1 MKQAALGGGNP
12 VLYHQSLPSFSMP
25 EWAAAAGYDGVILDL
40 QHGELGLEAACG
52 ILRSIPRE
60 NAYAYARVG
69 SLDPAPIL
77 RLLDSGAR
85 GIVAP
90 TVESRSQ
97 SEALVAAT
105 KYPPVGN
112 RSLGPSRPALYPG
125 TASIRGTTPG
135 PPAGDSYTEAGNR
148 AVSAIAQ
155 IETRAGVDRAEE
167 IVSTPGLDSVY
178 IGPADLAVSYGLPG
192 RGDWE
197 DRPVREAIAYLREV
211 TTAHGVTLGIYSGR
225 PEYTAG
231 LFADGLVDYVGLG
244 IDLVL
249 LNRAFGDTVAAL
261 DSARSPG
268 STS

>member
-1 MKQAALGGGNP
+1 MKQTAPGSANP
-12 VLYHQSLPSFSMP
+12 VLYHQSLPSFALP
-25 EWAAAAGYDGVILDL
+25 EWAAAAGYDGVVLDL
-40 QHGELGLEAACG
+40 QHGELGLETACG
-52 ILRSIPRE
+52 ILRSIPRD

-69 SLDPAPIL
+69 SLDPAPVL

-85 GIVAP
+85 GIIAP
-90 TVESRSQ
+90 TIESRSQ
-97 SEALVAAT
+97 AEALVAAT
-105 KYPPVGN
+105 KYPPAGN

-125 TASIRGTTPG
+125 
-135 PPAGDSYTEAGNR
+135 DSYTGAGNR
-148 AVSAIAQ
+148 AVSAIVQ
-155 IETRAGVDRAEE
+155 IETKAGVDRAEE

-178 IGPADLAVSYGLPG
+178 IGPADLAVSHGLPG

-197 DRPVREAIAYLREV
+197 DGPVREAIVHLREV

-249 LNRAFGDTVAAL
+249 LNRAFGDTLAAL
-261 DSARSPG
+261 DLARSTR

>member
-1 MKQAALGGGNP
+1 MKRDALGGDRHP
-12 VLYHQSLPSFSMP
+12 VLYHQTVPAFSIP
-25 EWAAAAGYDGVILDL
+25 EWAVAAGYDGVILDL

-52 ILRSIPRE
+52 ILRSLPRD

-69 SLDPAPIL
+69 SLDPAPVL

-97 SEALVAAT
+97 AEALVAAV
-105 KYPPVGN
+105 KYPPAGN

-125 TASIRGTTPG
+125 
-135 PPAGDSYTEAGNR
+135 DSYTEAGNR
-148 AVSAIAQ
+148 AVSAVAQ
-155 IETRAGVDRAEE
+155 IETSAGVDRAEE

-197 DRPVREAIAYLREV
+197 EGPVREAISHVREV
-211 TTAHGVTLGIYSGR
+211 TRAHGVTLGIYSGR
-225 PEYTAG
+225 PEYAAG
-231 LFADGLVDYVGLG
+231 LLTDGLVDYVGLG

-249 LNRAFGDTVAAL
+249 LNRAFGDTIAGLGPAR
-261 DSARSPG
+261 SARS
-268 STS
+268 TT

>member
-1 MKQAALGGGNP
+1 MKRAALGDGNP
-12 VLYHQSLPSFSMP
+12 VLFHQTVPAFSIP

-69 SLDPAPIL
+69 SPDPAPIL

-97 SEALVAAT
+97 AEALVAAA
-105 KYPPVGN
+105 KYPPTGS

-125 TASIRGTTPG
+125 
-135 PPAGDSYTEAGNR
+135 DSYTEAGDR

-155 IETRAGVDRAEE
+155 IETRTGVDRAEE

-192 RGDWE
+192 RGDW
-197 DRPVREAIAYLREV
+197 DDGPVREAIAYLREV
-211 TTAHGVTLGIYSGR
+211 TSAHGVTLGIYCGR
-225 PEYTAG
+225 PEYAAG
-231 LFADGLVDYVGLG
+231 LFAAGLVDYTGLG

-249 LNRAFGDTVAAL
+249 LNRAFGDTIAGL
-261 DSARSPG
+261 DSARSAR

>member
-1 MKQAALGGGNP
+1 MKQAALGGRNP
-12 VLYHQSLPSFSMP
+12 VLYHQSVPSFSIP
-25 EWAAAAGYDGVILDL
+25 EWAAAAGYDGVVLDL

-52 ILRSIPRE
+52 ILRSIPRD

-97 SEALVAAT
+97 AEALVTAV
-105 KYPPVGN
+105 KYPPAGN
-112 RSLGPSRPALYPG
+112 RSLGPSRPALYPVD
-125 TASIRGTTPG
+125 PG
-135 PPAGDSYTEAGNR
+135 DPGDSYTEAGNR

-155 IETRAGVDRAEE
+155 IETKAGVDRAEE

-197 DRPVREAIAYLREV
+197 DGPVREAIAYLRQV

-225 PEYTAG
+225 PDYAAG
-231 LFADGLVDYVGLG
+231 LFADGLVDYVALG

-249 LNRAFGDTVAAL
+249 LNRAFGDTIAAL
-261 DSARSPG
+261 GSARSTG

>member
-1 MKQAALGGGNP
+1 MKQAALGGRNP
-12 VLYHQSLPSFSMP
+12 VLYHQTVPSFSMP

-40 QHGELGLEAACG
+40 QHGELGLDAACG

-60 NAYAYARVG
+60 NAYAYTRVG

-85 GIVAP
+85 GVVAP
-90 TVESRSQ
+90 TVESRSGA
-97 SEALVAAT
+97 EALVAAT

-125 TASIRGTTPG
+125 
-135 PPAGDSYTEAGNR
+135 DSYTGAGNR
-148 AVSAIAQ
+148 AVSAVAQ

-197 DRPVREAIAYLREV
+197 DGPVREAIAYLREV

-225 PEYTAG
+225 PEYAAG
-231 LFADGLVDYVGLG
+231 LFADGLVDYTGLG

-249 LNRAFGDTVAAL
+249 LNRAFGDTIAGL
-261 DSARSPG
+261 GPARSTR

>member
-1 MKQAALGGGNP
+1 VKRAALDDLTP
-12 VLYHQSLPSFSMP
+12 VLYHQTVASFSLP
-25 EWAAAAGYDGVILDL
+25 EWAVAAGYDGVILDL

-52 ILRSIPRE
+52 ILRSIPRD

-97 SEALVAAT
+97 AEALVAAT
-105 KYPPVGN
+105 KYPPSGN

-125 TASIRGTTPG
+125 
-135 PPAGDSYTEAGNR
+135 DSYTGAGNL
-148 AVSAIAQ
+148 AVSAVAQ

-178 IGPADLAVSYGLPG
+178 VGPADLAVSHGLPG

-197 DRPVREAIAYLREV
+197 DGPVREAIAHLREV
-211 TTAHGVTLGIYSGR
+211 TAAHGVTLGIYSGR
-225 PEYTAG
+225 PEYAAD
-231 LFADGLVDYVGLG
+231 LLADGLVDYVGLG

-249 LNRAFGDTVAAL
+249 LNRAFGDTIAGL
-261 DSARSPG
+261 DSARSAR
-268 STS
+268 SNS

>member
-1 MKQAALGGGNP
+1 MKRAALGNGNP

-25 EWAAAAGYDGVILDL
+25 EWAAAAGYDGVVLDL
-40 QHGELGLEAACG
+40 QHGELGLDAACG
-52 ILRSIPRE
+52 ILRSLPRD

-69 SLDPAPIL
+69 SLDAAPVL

-85 GIVAP
+85 GIIAP

-97 SEALVAAT
+97 TEALVAAT
-105 KYPPVGN
+105 KYPPAGN
-112 RSLGPSRPALYPG
+112 RSLGPSRPALYP
-125 TASIRGTTPG
+125 AAPG
-135 PPAGDSYTEAGNR
+135 DPADSYTEAGNR

-155 IETRAGVDRAEE
+155 IETKAGLDRAEE

-178 IGPADLAVSYGLPG
+178 IGPADLAVSYGMPG
-192 RGDWE
+192 RGDWA
-197 DRPVREAIAYLREV
+197 DGPVREAIAYLREV

-231 LFADGLVDYVGLG
+231 LFAEGLVDYVALG

-249 LNRAFGDTVAAL
+249 LNRAFGDTIAAL
-261 DSARSPG
+261 KAARSTG

>member
-1 MKQAALGGGNP
+1 MKQAALGGRNP
-12 VLYHQSLPSFSMP
+12 VLYHQTVPSFSMP

-60 NAYAYARVG
+60 NAYAYTRVG

-85 GIVAP
+85 GVVAP
-90 TVESRSQ
+90 TVESRSEA
-97 SEALVAAT
+97 EALVAAT

-125 TASIRGTTPG
+125 
-135 PPAGDSYTEAGNR
+135 DSYTGAGNR
-148 AVSAIAQ
+148 AVSAVAQ

-197 DRPVREAIAYLREV
+197 DGPVREAIAYLREV

-225 PEYTAG
+225 PEYAAG
-231 LFADGLVDYVGLG
+231 LFADGLVDYTGLG

-249 LNRAFGDTVAAL
+249 LNRAFGDTIAGL
-261 DSARSPG
+261 GPARSTR

>member
-1 MKQAALGGGNP
+1 MKRDALGGDRHP
-12 VLYHQSLPSFSMP
+12 VLYHQTVPSLSMP
-25 EWAAAAGYDGVILDL
+25 EWAVAAGYDGVILDL

-52 ILRSIPRE
+52 ILRSIPRD

-69 SLDPAPIL
+69 SLDPAPVL

-97 SEALVAAT
+97 TEALVTAV
-105 KYPPVGN
+105 KYPPAGN

-125 TASIRGTTPG
+125 
-135 PPAGDSYTEAGNR
+135 DSYTAAGNR
-148 AVSAIAQ
+148 AVSAVAQ
-155 IETRAGVDRAEE
+155 IETSTGVDRAEE

-192 RGDWE
+192 RGDWDE
-197 DRPVREAIAYLREV
+197 GPVREAISHVREV
-211 TTAHGVTLGIYSGR
+211 TRAHGVTLGIYSGR
-225 PEYTAG
+225 PAYAAG
-231 LFADGLVDYVGLG
+231 LFTDGLVDYVGLG

-249 LNRAFGDTVAAL
+249 LNRAFGDTLAGLGPAR
-261 DSARSPG
+261 SARS
-268 STS
+268 TT

>member
-1 MKQAALGGGNP
+1 MKPAAAAASSGGGHP

-52 ILRSIPRE
+52 ILRSIPRG

-85 GIVAP
+85 GVVAP
-90 TVESRSQ
+90 TVESRAQ
-97 SEALVAAT
+97 AEALVAAV
-105 KYPPVGN
+105 KYLPVGN
-112 RSLGPSRPALYPG
+112 RSLGPSRPALYPLD
-125 TASIRGTTPG
+125 
-135 PPAGDSYTEAGNR
+135 AGDPADTYTAAGNR

-155 IETRAGVDRAEE
+155 IETKAGVDRAEE

-197 DRPVREAIAYLREV
+197 DGPVREAIVYLREL

-225 PEYTAG
+225 AEYAAR

-249 LNRAFGDTVAAL
+249 LSRAFGDTVAAL
-261 DSARSPG
+261 GPARSLG

>member
-1 MKQAALGGGNP
+1 MKHTACGGSNP

-25 EWAAAAGYDGVILDL
+25 EWAVAAGYDGVILDL
-40 QHGELGLEAACG
+40 QHGELGLDAACR
-52 ILRSIPRE
+52 ILRSIPRD

-69 SLDPAPIL
+69 SLDPAPVL

-97 SEALVAAT
+97 AEALVAAV
-105 KYPPVGN
+105 KYPPAGN
-112 RSLGPSRPALYPG
+112 RSLGPSRPALYP
-125 TASIRGTTPG
+125 
-135 PPAGDSYTEAGNR
+135 AGAGQSYTDAGNR

-155 IETRAGVDRAEE
+155 IETKAGVDRAED
-167 IVSTPGLDSVY
+167 IVSAPGLDSVY

-197 DRPVREAIAYLREV
+197 DGPVREAIAYLRQV
-211 TTAHGVTLGIYSGR
+211 TAAHGVTLGIYCGR
-225 PEYTAG
+225 PAYAAA
-231 LFADGLVDYVGLG
+231 LLADGLVDYVGLG

-249 LNRAFGDTVAAL
+249 LNRAFGDTIAAL
-261 DSARSPG
+261 GPARSTG
-268 STS
+268 SHS

>member
-1 MKQAALGGGNP
+1 
-12 VLYHQSLPSFSMP
+12 MP
-25 EWAAAAGYDGVILDL
+25 EWAAAAGYDGVVLDL

-60 NAYAYARVG
+60 CAYAYARVG
-69 SLDPAPIL
+69 SLDPAPVL

-97 SEALVAAT
+97 AEALVAAV
-105 KYPPVGN
+105 KYPPLGN
-112 RSLGPSRPALYPG
+112 RSLGPSRPALYPFDAEG
-125 TASIRGTTPG
+125 H
-135 PPAGDSYTEAGNR
+135 GDSYTAAGNR
-148 AVSAIAQ
+148 AVSAVAQ
-155 IETRAGVDRAEE
+155 IETRAGLDRAEE
-167 IVSTPGLDSVY
+167 IISTPGLDSVY
-178 IGPADLAVSYGLPG
+178 IGPADLAVSFGLPG

-197 DRPVREAIAYLREV
+197 DGPVHEAVARLREL

-225 PEYTAG
+225 PDHTAA

-249 LNRAFGDTVAAL
+249 LNRAFGDTIAAL
-261 DSARSPG
+261 ESARSTG

>member
-1 MKQAALGGGNP
+1 MKQAASGGANP
-12 VLYHQSLPSFSMP
+12 VLYHQSVPSFAMP
-25 EWAAAAGYDGVILDL
+25 EWAAAAGYDGVVLDL

-52 ILRSIPRE
+52 ILRSIPRD

-97 SEALVAAT
+97 TEALVAAT

-112 RSLGPSRPALYPG
+112 RSLGPSRPALY
-125 TASIRGTTPG
+125 S
-135 PPAGDSYTEAGNR
+135 GDSYTEGGNR

-155 IETRAGVDRAEE
+155 IETKAGVDRAEE

-178 IGPADLAVSYGLPG
+178 IGPADLAVSHGLPG

-197 DRPVREAIAYLREV
+197 DGPVRESIAYLREV
-211 TTAHGVTLGIYSGR
+211 TTAHGVTLGIYSGQ
-225 PEYTAG
+225 PEYAAG

-249 LNRAFGDTVAAL
+249 LNRAFGDTIAGL
-261 DSARSPG
+261 YSARSAG
-268 STS
+268 SNS